1 MLNFYFMNRI
11 LFILLFFPC
20 IAGAQIITTIA
31 GSGSAAGFSG
41 DGGPATAALM
51 GRLFGLAC
59 DAAGNIYVSDFTN
72 NRIRKVNTS
81 GVISTYAG
89 NGSGSTSGDGGP
101 ATAAGLNGPS
111 ELALYGN
118 SLFIAEHNSSRVRK
132 VDITTG
138 IITTYAGTGLNGY
151 SGDGGPATA
160 AKISRPYGIGVD
172 NAGNVY
178 IPDQDTHRMRK
189 VDTFG
194 IITTF
199 AGTGTSG
206 YSGDGGPATLAKIHL
221 ADDIKCDTS
230 GNIYFCDFLND
241 AVRKI
246 DTSGIITTIAGTGI
260 AGFSGDGG
268 PATAAQLFGPSAVLP
283 DLYGNIYICDADNHR
298 LRMINPSG
306 IISTVAGIGT
316 AGFSGDGGPA
326 VSAEVNRPNDMVF
339 DAAGDLYICDIENHR
354 VRKISPP
361 PGDNSYLSSQLTLQ
375 SQTSVYP
382 NPVSEF
388 LNVSCSISI
397 NSIAIANLDGQV
409 VYSSK
414 YNSGEVQV
422 NVTDFPAGIY
432 FVNINGMETKEF
444 VKK

>member
-1 MLNFYFMNRI
+1 MVCTLNATALPAVKKKKTVVDTMIVMEVNPTEKGAAYHEVTFRRSARHYRLSIKANPGYLELLKEWEGKRRRYGGGVRMWVRDDTQCEEGGEEVELILLQKMLNFYFI
-11 LFILLFFPC
+11 DPYLIYSSVFPC

-268 PATAAQLFGPSAVLP
+268 PATA
-283 DLYGNIYICDADNHR
+283 
-298 LRMINPSG
+298 
-306 IISTVAGIGT
+306 T
-316 AGFSGDGGPA
+316 
-326 VSAEVNRPNDMVF
+326 
-339 DAAGDLYICDIENHR
+339 
-354 VRKISPP
+354 
-361 PGDNSYLSSQLTLQ
+361 
-375 SQTSVYP
+375 
-382 NPVSEF
+382 PVVWAKRRASR
-388 LNVSCSISI
+388 
-397 NSIAIANLDGQV
+397 
-409 VYSSK
+409 
-414 YNSGEVQV
+414 
-422 NVTDFPAGIY
+422 
-432 FVNINGMETKEF
+432 FVWEHIHL
-444 VKK
+444 